1 MPGSVSRKG
10 PISIQLQGTAE
21 TSSAARSA
29 GASLDPG
36 SFAHF
41 HLLVFV
47 STLSFNDAGIGNRRR
62 TRMLELLRK
71 GLYERDFAVMTAV
84 DGETGLEIATAH
96 TFDAIVLDI
105 GLPRLDGYSLMRTFR
120 ERGLMTQVLMLTAR
134 DAEDDII
141 RGFDMGADDYLT
153 KPFSFPE
160 LVARLQSITRNRLQE
175 ADATIEADD
184 IVIDQVRHSVRR
196 NLENID
202 LTRLEFLLLSCLVRH
217 AGQCVSRQA
226 LMESLWGPDRS
237 VSSGATGCSGKF
249 AAGKDRRSVPK
260 QDDRHGPEVQATS
273 LRARWPS
280 RQVRLDEVIA
290 NPSPPCPLV
299 LSRNCGRNVLHWL
312 YLSVDGA
319 SGDR

>member
-1 MPGSVSRKG
+1 MRV
-10 PISIQLQGTAE
+10 
-21 TSSAARSA
+21 
-29 GASLDPG
+29 
-36 SFAHF
+36 
-41 HLLVFV
+41 LVIE
-47 STLSFNDAGIGNRRR
+47 DEP
-62 TRMLELLRK
+62 RMLELLRK

-237 VSSGATGCSGKF
+237 VSSGAL
-249 AAGKDRRSVPK
+249 DVL
-260 QDDRHGPEVQATS
+260 VNS
-273 LRARWPS
+273 LRAKIDAPYRS
-280 RQVRLDEVIA
+280 KTIGTVRG
-290 NPSPPCPLV
+290 S
-299 LSRNCGRNVLHWL
+299 G
-312 YLSVDGA
+312 YLFTRAMAEQAGA
-319 SGDR
+319 PR